1 MDIFSTAY
9 SATQLTADVSSA
21 VQTTFASLAPV
32 LAVVVGLILTFI
44 VARYVI
50 SLFRHAGRA

>member
-9 SATQLTADVSSA
+9 SATTLVADVSGA

-32 LAVVVGLILTFI
+32 LAVVVVLILTFI

-50 SLFRHAGRA
+50 SLFKHAGK

>member
-9 SATQLTADVSSA
+9 PAATLVADASTA
-21 VQTTFASLAPV
+21 VQTTFASLAPI
-32 LAVVVGLILTFI
+32 LAVVIGLGLTFV

-50 SLFRHAGRA
+50 GLFKHAGK